1 MFIQTIG
8 GPLAR
13 KKHARPKD
21 DSNEELS
28 LSRNVAGEYYSG
40 KMISRKRKRI
50 AYTVLATILAVLLGT
65 GVAAAAFVS
74 NINQKLT
81 GRVDAN
87 LKTVLTAQEAG
98 KPFYMLLIGVDR
110 NKGRSKKYGAQ
121 DSAYRSDTIILTR
134 VDPEN
139 KKVTLISIHRD
150 TLVDLG
156 ENGQQKINAAY
167 AIGQETYTTKVISE
181 FAGVPISHYAEVDMD
196 GLAAVVDCI
205 GGIVIELDYDV
216 IDTQYT
222 KLELKKGKHHLDG
235 KTAVKF
241 CRCRHAYD
249 ALGDGDR
256 YRAANQRL
264 VISTVAH
271 DVLASDPATI
281 ATTVSTMASYVR
293 TDMDVQTIV
302 SLAMQFIGMDTSKDF
317 YMGMEPTTAKY
328 INDTW
333 YELCDTTAWRKM
345 MQRVDQGLPPTEEG
359 DVDAL
364 ESSPDTFSGIEDEL
378 GTSETYYDDSGD
390 DYYYEDT
397 SYYDESYYDD
407 SSSYD
412 QTTYYDQTS
421 ESTDTTSEDSSYDE
435 TASYEESSSIP
446 DQSAEEEAP
455 ADSEPAEAPVTYEE
469 PAADT
474 GGGDSGGGE
483 SGGGDSGGGEAVTSD
498 ASGGDSGAADSG
510 GGEAPVDGEA

>member
-1 MFIQTIG
+1 
-8 GPLAR
+8 LAR
-13 KKHARPKD
+13 KKHARPEG
-21 DSNEELS
+21 NEQLP

-40 KMISRKRKRI
+40 KMTSRKRKRI

-110 NKGRSKKYGAQ
+110 NEGRAKKYGAQ

-167 AIGQETYTTKVISE
+167 AIGQETYATQVISE

-205 GGIVIELDYDV
+205 GGIDIELDYDV

-222 KLELKKGKHHLDG
+222 HLELKKGKHHLDG
-235 KTAVKF
+235 ATAVKF

-281 ATTVSTMASYVR
+281 ASTVSTMAGYVR

-328 INDTW
+328 INNTW

-345 MQRVDQGLPPTEEG
+345 MRRVDQGLPPTEEG
-359 DVDAL
+359 DVDPL
-364 ESSPDTFSGIEDEL
+364 ESSPDTFTGIEDDFST
-378 GTSETYYDDSGD
+378 GTETYYEDTSED
-390 DYYYEDT
+390 YYEDT
-397 SYYDESYYDD
+397 SYYDDSYYYDD

-412 QTTYYDQTS
+412 ETYYEEQSYDDGS
-421 ESTDTTSEDSSYDE
+421 YSEDTSDVTSQSVDE
-435 TASYEESSSIP
+435 
-446 DQSAEEEAP
+446 SAAY
-455 ADSEPAEAPVTYEE
+455 SEPVEVTYEE
-469 PAADT
+469 PVVDNSAAFV
-474 GGGDSGGGE
+474 GE
-483 SGGGDSGGGEAVTSD
+483 EVTD
-498 ASGGDSGAADSG
+498 AG
-510 GGEAPVDGEA
+510 V